1 MSDTDVGS
9 ADEAPTL
16 LQLLRRTTAW
26 LEQRHVES
34 PRLVAEHLLAHGLG
48 KTRMDIYLSHD
59 RPMSEAECATLR
71 PLVARAGTGEPLA
84 YVLGE
89 QPFRNVMLQVD
100 SRVLIPRPETEEL
113 VDLILPRLASG
124 ARVLDLGTGSGA
136 IALALAQERPD
147 LKVTASDV
155 SEEALAVARA
165 NAERLELPVTF
176 WAGSWWEALEDQ
188 STFDAVVSNPPYID
202 PDGPAGLADDVR
214 RFEPGLA
221 LFTPDG
227 DPGAPYE
234 QIVAGCE
241 SGLVSGGFLAV
252 ETGLGSSDA
261 ARDAVAAAPWF
272 ADVQLINDLAAKPR
286 FVTAVRV

>member
-89 QPFRNVMLQVD
+89 QPFSQRD
-100 SRVLIPRPETEEL
+100 AASRQ
-113 VDLILPRLASG
+113 SG
-124 ARVLDLGTGSGA
+124 A
-136 IALALAQERPD
+136 
-147 LKVTASDV
+147 
-155 SEEALAVARA
+155 
-165 NAERLELPVTF
+165 
-176 WAGSWWEALEDQ
+176 
-188 STFDAVVSNPPYID
+188 D
-202 PDGPAGLADDVR
+202 P
-214 RFEPGLA
+214 
-221 LFTPDG
+221 TP
-227 DPGAPYE
+227 
-234 QIVAGCE
+234 
-241 SGLVSGGFLAV
+241 
-252 ETGLGSSDA
+252 
-261 ARDAVAAAPWF
+261 RD
-272 ADVQLINDLAAKPR
+272 
-286 FVTAVRV
+286 